1 MQELTTD
8 GDNEVV
14 AVCFSDE
21 PNQVNSIRKSILR
34 SLPFNLTQRRIYGSL
49 QRFNQNY
56 VHLQHLVIL
65 TLGYTVPFTLA
76 LAGIYRNDKL
86 KIESTRTKH
95 NPVRTNKSQTTLK
108 QGMLLAISGPH

>member
-14 AVCFSDE
+14 SVCFSDE
-21 PNQVNSIRKSILR
+21 PNQVDSIRKSILR

-56 VHLQHLVIL
+56 VHLQHLSHINIRL
-65 TLGYTVPFTLA
+65 YSA
-76 LAGIYRNDKL
+76 IHAGSCWNIQ
-86 KIESTRTKH
+86 
-95 NPVRTNKSQTTLK
+95 VRHT
-108 QGMLLAISGPH
+108 